1 MRRLRCQ
8 VLFAF
13 ELLMGTANEAKS
25 NQPSHWSPPK
35 SFDEYRLLWP
45 LGRGGMG
52 AVYLGHDMLLDR
64 AVAIKFISA
73 INPDSVSREQFLTEA
88 RAAARLQH
96 PNVVTVYRVGEIEGR
111 PYIIQEYLRGQS
123 LERMKKPLPWQQVME
138 LALGLS
144 RGLATAHRRGV
155 LHRDIKPGNV
165 MLPTD
170 GGVKLLDFGLAKLV
184 DANQSQT
191 MDVAA
196 ILAVEDAAAAP
207 AVTQSVD
214 LLGETMAGQS
224 TPGGESDKLAR
235 TKVEEE
241 AKAAQLSISSKST
254 PQARLRPNPQ
264 QPVRVQVPDETDSS
278 KLQRFSTQNRLA
290 AAFGKEHSEQ
300 TQIPDE
306 LWRAD
311 PLEKSSTIKG
321 TPLYMAP
328 EVFDGEPASRQS
340 DLYSLGAVLF
350 ELCVGKPPHYNTSL
364 LELHRMVTTTDAV
377 PLASA
382 VPTVDPRFAAI
393 IDRCLLRNP
402 AKRFHSADE
411 LREALEHLLPS
422 GQGQAVPE
430 GNPYRG
436 LLPFESQHRALFFG
450 RQSEIGTLVDR
461 LRTESFVIVAADSG
475 VGKSSVCRAG
485 VLPLVKESGLG
496 RGLTYQIAT
505 LVPGKQPLR
514 TLCEAIAQAI
524 DTDEQPLIAAL
535 KTDPQS
541 FPRVLRSL
549 MPPGA
554 GLLIFVDQMEELVT
568 IADPL
573 EAKLVGEA
581 LGALSQKAGDL
592 RLLGTV
598 RADFVSRVATVPGIG
613 EEINHG
619 LYLLRPMGPDKL
631 REAVIGPAQLKGVRF
646 ETEQMIDELVASTAE
661 SDAGLP
667 LLQFALAELW
677 DVRSGS
683 AITAQALESIGGVMG
698 ALARHADHLIGSL
711 PTDRRPLARRLLM
724 TLVTIDGTR
733 ARRTADELTWNDP
746 SARSVLELLVRGRLL
761 VARETPEGAAYEVA
775 HEALI
780 KGWGTLRRWLEENAE
795 RRAVKHRLEQA
806 TQEWN
811 RLHQSR
817 EALWSAKQL
826 AELALLEAE
835 DIHPKELAFVK
846 ASRAAMRRL
855 QLLRRVAL
863 LMIPLLL
870 ISAYVGVQL
879 AARRKLA
886 RQVSDLLAQAQ
897 QTLSEATQL
906 DAETERLRKE
916 AFSQFDQ
923 KHKDDGEKVWA
934 QARKAAQQADRIY
947 NRAAQ
952 ILESALTLDAAR
964 SDVREQLAQTLYQ
977 RAHSAD
983 RDRQRQKRDDLLERM
998 ALYDQSG
1005 TLQARWQA
1013 PATLTL
1019 ATAPLGAKVQLQR
1032 YSDDD
1037 SGRKILSAEKDLGV
1051 TPLFDVP
1058 LAPGSYLLTLTAAGR
1073 TEVRYPLLVARGE
1086 VLRLDVPLPARAEV
1100 PAGYVFVPKGRFLF
1114 GYGQDENLRKVFF
1127 GTAPLHE
1134 VVLDSYL
1141 IAQHETTFADWIQFL
1156 ESLPPKER
1164 KLRMPS
1170 VARGALGGSVEL
1182 KEDPGSRW
1190 VLHIQPQTERLSA
1203 AAGAPVVYPTRTLR
1217 KRQDWQRFPVGG
1229 ITADDA
1235 HAYTHWLH
1243 QSGRLKG
1250 ARLCTESE
1258 WERAAKGADE
1268 RDYPHGDSLTAEDA
1282 NFDETYRKDPGA
1294 MGPDVIGS
1302 HPDSSSPFGLLDL
1315 TGNHWEMVTS
1325 SLEPDGQLG
1334 RGGSYFFDALTCR
1347 IPNRN
1352 LFAEGL
1358 RGNDVTVRI
1367 CASFSPGH

>member
-1 MRRLRCQ
+1 
-8 VLFAF
+8 
-13 ELLMGTANEAKS
+13 MGTAKEAKS
-25 NQPSHWSPPK
+25 GQPSYWSPPK

-73 INPDSVSREQFLTEA
+73 INPDAVSREQFLTEA

-165 MLPTD
+165 MLPTE

-184 DANQSQT
+184 DASQSQA

-196 ILAVEDAAAAP
+196 ILAVEEETAAPP
-207 AVTQSVD
+207 AVTQSLD
-214 LLGETMAGQS
+214 LLGETIAGNS
-224 TPGGESDKLAR
+224 TPDGKLNR
-235 TKVEEE
+235 TQVEEE
-241 AKAAQLSISSKST
+241 AKAAQISLSSQTT
-254 PQARLRPNPQ
+254 PQARLRPSP
-264 QPVRVQVPDETDSS
+264 PETVRIQHPEATDSS

-328 EVFDGEPASRQS
+328 EVFDGDPASRQS
-340 DLYSLGAVLF
+340 DLYSLGAVLY

-364 LELHRMVTTTDAV
+364 LELHRMVTTTDAA
-377 PLASA
+377 PLAS
-382 VPTVDPRFAAI
+382 VLPSVDPRFAAI
-393 IDRCLLRNP
+393 VDRCLLRNP
-402 AKRFHSADE
+402 TRRFQSADE
-411 LREALEHLLPS
+411 LREALEQLSPS
-422 GQGQAVPE
+422 SQSLSVPE

-485 VLPLVKESGLG
+485 VLPIIKENGLG
-496 RGLTYQIAT
+496 RSLTYQVAM

-524 DTDEQPLIAAL
+524 GREEQPLIATL

-541 FPRVLRSL
+541 FPRLLRSM
-549 MPPGA
+549 MPVGTA
-554 GLLIFVDQMEELVT
+554 LLIFVDQMEELVT
-568 IADPL
+568 ISDPL

-581 LGALSQKAGDL
+581 LGALVNKAGDL

-613 EEINHG
+613 DEINRG

-631 REAVIGPAQLKGVRF
+631 REAVVGPAQLKGVSF
-646 ETEQMIDELVASTAE
+646 ETEEMVAELVASTAE

-677 DVRSGS
+677 DVRTGS
-683 AITAQALESIGGVMG
+683 QITAKALQSIGGVTG

-711 PTDRRPLARRLLM
+711 PPERRPVARRLLM
-724 TLVTIDGTR
+724 SLVTMDGTR
-733 ARRTADELTWNDP
+733 ARRTAEELTWNDS

-775 HEALI
+775 HEALL

-806 TQEWN
+806 TGEWN

-835 DIHPKELAFVK
+835 DISPKEQAFIK
-846 ASRAAMRRL
+846 ASRAAMQRL
-855 QLLRRVAL
+855 QILRRVAF
-863 LMIPLLL
+863 LMIPVLM
-870 ISAYVGVQL
+870 IAAYVGVQL
-879 AARRKLA
+879 VARRKLE
-886 RQVSDLLAQAQ
+886 RQVSELLAQAE
-897 QTLSEATQL
+897 QTMREAAQI
-906 DAETERLRKE
+906 DQETERLRKE
-916 AFSQFDQ
+916 AFSRFDQ
-923 KHKDDGEKVWA
+923 KNKDDGEKVWA
-934 QARKAAQQADRIY
+934 LARQAAQKADRIY
-947 NRAAQ
+947 NRASQ

-964 SDVREQLAQTLYQ
+964 SDVREQLAQTLYL

-998 ALYDQSG
+998 ALYDPSG
-1005 TLQARWQA
+1005 TLQRRWNA
-1013 PATLTL
+1013 PGMLTV
-1019 ATAPLGAKVQLQR
+1019 ATAPLGGQVQLQR
-1032 YSDDD
+1032 YIDED
-1037 SGRKILSAEKDLGV
+1037 SGRKSLSAPKDLGV
-1051 TPLFDVP
+1051 TPLFDVS
-1058 LAPGSYLLTLTAAGR
+1058 LEPGSYLLTLTAAGR
-1073 TEVRYPLLVARGE
+1073 VEVRYPLVIARGE
-1086 VLRLDVPLPARAEV
+1086 VLRIEVPLPSRQEV

-1141 IAQHETTFADWIQFL
+1141 IAQHETTFADWIEYL
-1156 ESLPPKER
+1156 ESLPPKDR
-1164 KLRMPS
+1164 KQRMPLS
-1170 VARGALGGSVEL
+1170 ARGPFGGSLEL
-1182 KEDPGSRW
+1182 RAD
-1190 VLHIQPQTERLSA
+1190 SA
-1203 AAGAPVVYPTRTLR
+1203 AKWSIQIQSQTQPFSAKLGEPIQFASRSVR
-1217 KRQDWQRFPVGG
+1217 KSQNWLKFPVGG
-1229 ITADDA
+1229 INQDDA
-1235 HAYTHWLH
+1235 KAYVNWLRV
-1243 QSGRLKG
+1243 SGKLPG
-1250 ARLCTESE
+1250 ARLCSEQE

-1268 RDYPHGDSLTAEDA
+1268 REFPHGDQIAADDA
-1282 NFDETYRKDPGA
+1282 NFDETYGKDPGA
-1294 MGPDVIGS
+1294 MGPDAIGS
-1302 HPDSSSPFGLLDL
+1302 HPASKSPFNVFDMI
-1315 TGNHWEMVTS
+1315 GNHFEMAQS
-1325 SLEPDGQLG
+1325 SLVQDEVLG
-1334 RGGSYFFDALTCR
+1334 RGCSYFFDALTCH
-1347 IPNRN
+1347 IANRN
-1352 LFAEGL
+1352 VFPPEM
-1358 RGNDVTVRI
+1358 RGNDVTLRI
-1367 CASFSPGH
+1367 CASWPPSR